1 MGKFTADFETTT
13 DLEDCRVWAFGIC
26 EIGNP
31 DYFVY
36 GNSIEEFMEL
46 CEHEFCGCTMY
57 FHNAKFDFQF
67 IISYLLHNGFTHI
80 QDKSERA
87 DKTFMSLITGSGQFF
102 SLEIYFKV
110 GNKRVKKVKFL
121 DSYKILAFKVEKIAK
136 DFNLPLKKLELDY
149 KRKREIGHIL
159 TDDELNYLRNDVE
172 IMSRALNIMFERNLN
187 KMTIASNALSE
198 YKDLTTMFNVLFP
211 VLDISIDSF
220 LRKSYKGGFTYLN
233 PFYKE
238 QETSNGLVFD
248 KNSMYPA
255 KMYNEAFPIGY
266 PIFFEGKYFED
277 KEYPLYIQQLSCIF
291 KLKSGKIPSIQ
302 IKNQPYFKSNE
313 YLEDSKDEIIS
324 LTLTSVDLQLFMDNY
339 DVEIIS
345 WDGGY
350 KFMSMKGLF
359 NKYIDKWTLN
369 KIQAKKDSNGSLYT
383 ISKLMLNSLYGKF
396 GLNPK
401 CNKKE
406 PYLDDKGVVK
416 YRQLEIEERD
426 SIYVAIASYIT
437 SYARKDIIET
447 SQKIRDYSINKYG
460 YDGYIYSDTDSIH
473 CLLCEDDLEDLKQI
487 IDIDDYKLGS
497 WKLESRFKR
506 GKYLRQKCYI
516 EQNYDDEINVVIA
529 GFPKSL
535 SPLIKFDNFK
545 VGFSTKDFPK
555 SDIDKLGAKLTY
567 KYVKGGVVL
576 VDTDFEIK

>member
-1 MGKFTADFETTT
+1 MGKYTADFETTT

-46 CEHEFCGCTMY
+46 CEHEFCGSTMY

-87 DKTFMSLITGSGQFF
+87 DKTFISLITGSGQFF

-136 DFNLPLKKLELDY
+136 DFNLPIQKLELDY
-149 KRKREIGHIL
+149 KRKREIGHVL
-159 TDDELNYLRNDVE
+159 TNDEINYLCNDVE

-187 KMTIASNALSE
+187 KMTIASDALSE
-198 YKDLTTMFNVLFP
+198 YKNIMSSFNVLFP
-211 VLDISIDSF
+211 VLDISIDTDI
-220 LRKSYKGGFTYLN
+220 RKSYKGGFTYLN
-233 PFYKE
+233 PIYKN
-238 QETSNGLVFD
+238 QETSSGMVFD

-255 KMYNEAFPIGY
+255 KMYNEEYPIGQ
-266 PIFFEGKYFED
+266 PVFFEGKYVDDE
-277 KEYPLYIQQLSCIF
+277 EYPLYIQHLSCIF
-291 KLKSGKIPSIQ
+291 NLKNGKIPSIQ

-313 YLEDSKDEIIS
+313 YLETSKDEIIS

-339 DVEIIS
+339 DVDIIS

-350 KFMSMKGLF
+350 KFMAMKGMF
-359 NKYIDKWTLN
+359 NKYIDKWSLN
-369 KIQAKKDSNGSLYT
+369 KIQAKVDGNGSLYT

-401 CNKKE
+401 CNKKA
-406 PYLDDKGVVK
+406 PYLDEKGVVK

-426 SIYVAIASYIT
+426 SIYVAVAAYIT

-447 SQKIRDYSINKYG
+447 SQKIREYSMNKYG
-460 YDGYIYSDTDSIH
+460 FDAYVYSDTDSIH
-473 CLLCEDDLEDLKQI
+473 CLLDECDLKDLKQI

-497 WKLESRFKR
+497 WKLESKFKR

-516 EQNYDDEINVVIA
+516 EQDYDDKVNVVIA
-529 GFPKSL
+529 GLPKSL
-535 SPLIKFDNFK
+535 SPLINFDNFK